1 MHRVSAIA
9 VFLAAAAFLPSL
21 EAQMRTIQRPGVA
34 TRISVGSRFRA
45 VQLPPVSSRVMS
57 PRPIG
62 RPASLVRSV
71 AFRHNVRFQNFLGN
85 SCFTGRAFDPF
96 FCRQFFFRNRFLFA
110 QPVFLPYP
118 VSTAPYS
125 QAAEQNSSPVAYQ
138 EEDLSGQ
145 VERLTD
151 EVERLREEQPSREQ
165 PRPAALQSK
174 PQFEEKTATTMVVFR
189 DGHRSEVQNFAVVGQ
204 TLWVFTVQRARKIRI
219 SDLDVEATKE
229 VNADR
234 GIDFR
239 LTSNP

>member
-1 MHRVSAIA
+1 MNRVPATA
-9 VFLAAAAFLPSL
+9 VLLAAAAFLPSL
-21 EAQMRTIQRPGVA
+21 EAQMRAMQHPGVA
-34 TRISVGSRFRA
+34 TRMSVGSRFRA
-45 VQLPPVSSRVMS
+45 LQLPPVSAGVVS
-57 PRPIG
+57 PRPVGG
-62 RPASLVRSV
+62 RASLVRSV
-71 AFRHNVRFQNFLGN
+71 AFRHNVRFHSAFGK
-85 SCFTGRAFDPF
+85 SCFTGRFFDPF

-118 VSTAPYS
+118 VSAPYS

-138 EEDLSGQ
+138 EDDLSGQ

-151 EVERLREEQPSREQ
+151 EVERLREEQASREQ
-165 PRPAALQSK
+165 PRQAVLQSK
-174 PQFEEKTATTMVVFR
+174 TPFEEKPATPVVVFR
-189 DGHRSEVQNFAVVGQ
+189 DGQRSEVQNFAVVGQ
-204 TLWVFTVQRARKIRI
+204 TLWVFTVQGAQKIRI

>member
-1 MHRVSAIA
+1 
-9 VFLAAAAFLPSL
+9 
-21 EAQMRTIQRPGVA
+21 
-34 TRISVGSRFRA
+34 
-45 VQLPPVSSRVMS
+45 MS

-62 RPASLVRSV
+62 HRASLVRSV
-71 AFRHNVRFQNFLGN
+71 EFRRNVRFHSFFGN
-85 SCFTGRAFDPF
+85 ACFTGRVFDPF

-125 QAAEQNSSPVAYQ
+125 QAAEQDSSPVAYQ
-138 EEDLSGQ
+138 EELSGQ

-151 EVERLREEQPSREQ
+151 EVERLREEGASREQ
-165 PRPAALQSK
+165 PRQAMLQSK
-174 PQFEEKTATTMVVFR
+174 PPFEDKAATPVVVFR
-189 DGHRSEVQNFAVVGQ
+189 DGQRSEVQNFAVVGQ
-204 TLWVFTVQRARKIRI
+204 TLWVFTVQRAQKIRI

>member
-21 EAQMRTIQRPGVA
+21 EAQMRAMQRPGVA
-34 TRISVGSRFRA
+34 TRISVGSGFRA

-62 RPASLVRSV
+62 RRASLVRSV
-71 AFRHNVRFQNFLGN
+71 AFRHNVRFHSFFGN
-85 SCFTGRAFDPF
+85 ACFTGRVFDPL

-125 QAAEQNSSPVAYQ
+125 QAAEQDSSPVAYQ
-138 EEDLSGQ
+138 EEDLPGQ

-151 EVERLREEQPSREQ
+151 EVERLREEQASREQ
-165 PRPAALQSK
+165 PWQAVLQSK
-174 PQFEEKTATTMVVFR
+174 PPFEDKAATTIVVFR
-189 DGHRSEVQNFAVVGQ
+189 DGRRSEVQNFAVVGQ

-219 SDLDVEATKE
+219 SDLDVEATE
-229 VNADR
+229 ELNADR

-239 LTSNP
+239 LSNDP